1 MAFKI
6 FGLFCFI
13 VGECKKICKN
23 VVMAYFHTN
32 ELKKKKGP
40 GMHACYD
47 LVALKESGCIS
58 METISSG
65 LGHMIPSNSSER
77 LQS

>member
-6 FGLFCFI
+6 FYLFCFI

-23 VVMAYFHTN
+23 VVMSYFYIN
-32 ELKKKKGP
+32 ELKKMAQGC
-40 GMHACYD
+40 MHVMT
-47 LVALKESGCIS
+47 VALKESGCIS
-58 METISSG
+58 VETISSG
-65 LGHMIPSNSSER
+65 LGHIIPSNSPER